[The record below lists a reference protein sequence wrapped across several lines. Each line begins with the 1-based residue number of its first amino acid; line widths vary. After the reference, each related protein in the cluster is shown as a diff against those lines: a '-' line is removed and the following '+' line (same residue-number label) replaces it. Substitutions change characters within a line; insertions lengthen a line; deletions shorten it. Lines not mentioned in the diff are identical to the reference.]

1 MHKTEA
7 KIGDQV
13 IILRDQWEN
22 ILLNRNELPIIYGT
36 VVKKYESEDI
46 SYHGSLETEI
56 ITVAKD
62 EKGDLHY
69 DKYAWIVRPEEFYTM
84 EEFEEKFGRILRD
97 IDDEIK
103 KWNEKKQKITQLF
116 ATIKDTGKDTNHER
130 QKT

>member
-13 IILRDQWEN
+13 IILRDRWEN
-22 ILLNRNELPIIYGT
+22 ILLDRNELPIIYGT

-69 DKYAWIVRPEEFYTM
+69 DKYAWIDRPEEFYTV

-103 KWNEKKQKITQLF
+103 KWNEKKQKVTQLF

-130 QKT
+130 

>member
-7 KIGDQV
+7 KIADKV
-13 IILRDQWEN
+13 IILRDRWEN
-22 ILLNRNELPIIYGT
+22 ILLDRNELPIIYGT

-62 EKGDLHY
+62 EEGDLYY
-69 DKYAWIVRPEEFYTM
+69 DKQSWIDNPKEFYTM
-84 EEFEEKFGRILRD
+84 EEFEEKFGSILRN

-103 KWNEKKQKITQLF
+103 KWNEKKQKVNLLF
-116 ATIKDTGKDTNHER
+116 ATIKDTEKDADHER
-130 QKT
+130 

>member
-130 QKT
+130 

>member
-1 MHKTEA
+1 M
-7 KIGDQV
+7 G
-13 IILRDQWEN
+13 N
-22 ILLNRNELPIIYGT
+22 ILLDRNELPIIYGT

-62 EKGDLHY
+62 EEDSLHY
-69 DKYAWIVRPEEFYTM
+69 DRYSWIDRPEEFYTM

-103 KWNEKKQKITQLF
+103 KWNEKKQKVTQLF
-116 ATIKDTGKDTNHER
+116 AAIKDTEKDTDHEH
-130 QKT
+130 

>member
-13 IILRDQWEN
+13 IILRDRWEN
-22 ILLNRNELPIIYGT
+22 ILLDRNELPIIYGT

-69 DKYAWIVRPEEFYTM
+69 DKYAWIDRPEEFYTV

-103 KWNEKKQKITQLF
+103 KWNE
-116 ATIKDTGKDTNHER
+116 
-130 QKT
+130 

>member
-103 KWNEKKQKITQLF
+103 KWNEKKQKVTQLF

-130 QKT
+130 